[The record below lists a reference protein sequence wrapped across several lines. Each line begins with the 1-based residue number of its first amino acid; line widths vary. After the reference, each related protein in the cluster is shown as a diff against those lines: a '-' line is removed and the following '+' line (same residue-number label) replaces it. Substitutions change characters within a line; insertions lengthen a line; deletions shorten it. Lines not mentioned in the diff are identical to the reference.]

1 MVALARPV
9 NQDPADLDDTHD
21 TEEEVDGG
29 QQHVLGLDDQA
40 PTGPDEARGGQGA
53 VLGEGELLG
62 GTGKV
67 RDTGENES
75 PLRSSVC
82 VSAI

>member
-1 MVALARPV
+1 MK
-9 NQDPADLDDTHD
+9 QDPADLDDTHD

-29 QQHVLGLDDQA
+29 EQHVLGLDNQA
-40 PTGPDEARGGQGA
+40 PTSPDEARGGQGA

-62 GTGKV
+62 GAGEIG
-67 RDTGENES
+67 DTGEDKS
-75 PLRSSVC
+75 PLRSVC